1 MHSIDAIV
9 VFPIYTPTMD
19 SSSTMMKRCVDDG
32 EESGGDAH
40 ENKKRKSED
49 ANLEGAQLKSEGG
62 DQTLKSESAS
72 GDESLDDESDE
83 SSWTPSSVED
93 DDEEACDGTQYS
105 TRSRGQTSLPPSF
118 DDVNAVMDKADEDV
132 DNESDISSDTE
143 EDTDEESD
151 EESDEEEEESDSD
164 DSEYSD
170 DDSFVTSDD
179 EADPPAALCRCE
191 AGIPAVDNETGDA

>member
-19 SSSTMMKRCVDDG
+19 SSSMMKRCVDDG

-40 ENKKRKSED
+40 ENKKRKSGD

-62 DQTLKSESAS
+62 DETLKSESAS

-105 TRSRGQTSLPPSF
+105 TRSRGRTSLPPSF

-143 EDTDEESD
+143 EDTEEESD
-151 EESDEEEEESDSD
+151 EESDEEEEESESD